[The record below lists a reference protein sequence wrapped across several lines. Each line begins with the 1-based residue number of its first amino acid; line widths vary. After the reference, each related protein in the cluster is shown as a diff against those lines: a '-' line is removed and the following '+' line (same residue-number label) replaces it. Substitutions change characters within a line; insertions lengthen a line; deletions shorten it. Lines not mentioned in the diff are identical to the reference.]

1 LGVGVTAVFSPDGL
15 PPLPLSPAPARKG
28 RGSRIACAVFDVETV
43 LSARRKVLYAF
54 GRAHLGLT
62 KAPITAEI
70 VAAIA
75 TEKAPPVDVGALRV
89 ERFA

>member
-1 LGVGVTAVFSPDGL
+1 
-15 PPLPLSPAPARKG
+15 
-28 RGSRIACAVFDVETV
+28 V